1 MQEKLETRRLRYFMQ
16 VLEAGS
22 VRGAAGSLGMDAS
35 AISRAVSQLED
46 ECGTQLFERRGRG
59 IVPTDAGRLL
69 AAYLR
74 RQQTEK
80 QNLLAQ
86 LDSIRKVES
95 GHIDII
101 CGEGYV
107 DWLMRG
113 SVSRFM
119 QLHPKITV
127 DLRIGSTDTIV
138 EYVLEERAHIGI
150 VFNPP
155 RNEHLRSH
163 HQQPHPIEALVL
175 RTHPLT
181 QIGAPLKLSDLLPY
195 SGATLHQSYGLR
207 QHIQAAELSEGIRL
221 SFSLTTTSFD
231 TLARFVLAGLG
242 YSLVSRLP
250 LAPADAAK
258 VVSLPMKNSLL
269 HRGRSHV
276 ITHHGRTL
284 PPAASVLLRMI
295 VASMSLPA
303 KATPRNAER
312 ASDHAG

>member
-1 MQEKLETRRLRYFMQ
+1 MQEKLESRRLRYFMQ

-22 VRGAAGSLGMDAS
+22 VRAAAGSLGMDAS
-35 AISRAVSQLED
+35 AVSRAVSQLEE
-46 ECGTQLFERRGRG
+46 ECGTRLFERHGRG

-80 QNLLAQ
+80 QTLLAQ
-86 LDSIRKVES
+86 FDSIRKVES
-95 GHIDII
+95 GHIDVVT
-101 CGEGYV
+101 GEGYV

-127 DLRIGSTDTIV
+127 DLHIGSSDTIV
-138 EYVLEERAHIGI
+138 DYILEDRAHIGV

-155 RNEHLRSH
+155 RNEQLQSH
-163 HQQPHPIEALVL
+163 QQQPHPIQTLVL
-175 RTHPLT
+175 RNHPLA

-195 SGATLHQSYGLR
+195 SGATLHQGYGLR
-207 QHIQAAELSEGIRL
+207 QHIQAAELSEGVRL

-231 TLARFVLAGLG
+231 ALGQFVLVGLG

-258 VVSLPMKNSLL
+258 VVSLPMKNSFL

-276 ITHHGRTL
+276 VTHRGRTL
-284 PPAASVLLRMI
+284 PPAATSLLRMI
-295 VASMSLPA
+295 VASMNSPA
-303 KATPRNAER
+303 RAANKATAPA
-312 ASDHAG
+312 AQPA